1 MSAGK
6 KSFEVRI
13 SVPFFDLDPMQI
25 VWHGNYLNYFEI
37 ARAALFEHHGVDLYS
52 YYEREKI
59 IFPIIRT
66 ATKHIFPLKHRDEI
80 IVKAT
85 LVDAHIKLVVD
96 FEIHHQ
102 LDVGIHQRGLD
113 DDFVAVLERKNMLR
127 RRPDDGENDFFPLVI
142 RIEIDAVVLEKRRAR
157 DFKIVEIIAVPD
169 DLHGIQVEKR
179 HADPDFEAFF
189 ARAHDCPRKKSV

>member
-96 FEIHHQ
+96 FEIRR
-102 LDVGIHQRGLD
+102 VD
-113 DDFVAVLERKNMLR
+113 DDSVCARGRTEQVAVKTPEMETLFSLPEDIR
-127 RRPDDGENDFFPLVI
+127 RLL
-142 RIEIDAVVLEKRRAR
+142 DA
-157 DFKIVEIIAVPD
+157 
-169 DLHGIQVEKR
+169 
-179 HADPDFEAFF
+179 
-189 ARAHDCPRKKSV
+189 